1 MYSIYYTVQV
11 FSGIIGW
18 SCVLQVANFVLIP
31 YRWWRKGTDQEG
43 YEPLLEQT
51 QLEHRRLDLET
62 RIEEYE
68 SDVRALKDNHVM
80 LDDGEKKDAVFS
92 EICNLDCQ
100 IFQLK
105 AELATV
111 VSLLSAYD

>member
-1 MYSIYYTVQV
+1 V
-11 FSGIIGW
+11 FYKLLI
-18 SCVLQVANFVLIP
+18 FVLFR
-31 YRWWRKGTDQEG
+31 YRWWRKDTDQEG

-51 QLEHRRLDLET
+51 QLEHRKLDLES

-68 SDVRALKDNHVM
+68 ADVRPLKDNHVM
-80 LDDGEKKDAVFS
+80 LEEGEKKDAVFS

-105 AELATV
+105 SELATV

>member
-1 MYSIYYTVQV
+1 M
-11 FSGIIGW
+11 
-18 SCVLQVANFVLIP
+18 
-31 YRWWRKGTDQEG
+31 
-43 YEPLLEQT
+43 LEQT
-51 QLEHRRLDLET
+51 QLEHRKLDLES
-62 RIEEYE
+62 RIEDYE
-68 SDVRALKDNHVM
+68 AEVRALKDTHVM
-80 LDDGEKKDAVFS
+80 LEAGEKKDAVFS

>member
-1 MYSIYYTVQV
+1 
-11 FSGIIGW
+11 
-18 SCVLQVANFVLIP
+18 LIR
-31 YRWWRKGTDQEG
+31 YRWWRKHTDQEG
-43 YEPLLEQT
+43 TEPLLEQV
-51 QLEHRRLDLET
+51 QLEHRKLDLEG
-62 RIEEYE
+62 RIEDYE
-68 SDVRALKDNHVM
+68 AEVRALKDNHVM

-105 AELATV
+105 AEVATV

>member
-1 MYSIYYTVQV
+1 MIR
-11 FSGIIGW
+11 
-18 SCVLQVANFVLIP
+18 
-31 YRWWRKGTDQEG
+31 YRWWRKHTDQEG
-43 YEPLLEQT
+43 TEPLLEQV
-51 QLEHRRLDLET
+51 QLEHRKLDLEG
-62 RIEEYE
+62 RIEDYE
-68 SDVRALKDNHVM
+68 AEVQALKDNHVM

-105 AELATV
+105 SELATV